1 MIDPQW
7 FFNSLTENGIEFY
20 TGVPDSLLK
29 NICSYITDNTTSEKH
44 VIAANEGGAM
54 AVAMGYHLATKKL
67 PLVYMQNSGLG
78 NATNPILSLLDQ
90 QAYSIPAL
98 MMIGWRGEPNVSDEP
113 QHTKQ
118 GRITL
123 SLLDTMEIP
132 YEVLGPELGQEEV
145 ATLVKALVFRARN
158 ENRCCALV
166 IKKNTFAPY
175 ALQSTEEF
183 KRPMNREQVINLI
196 AETLGGHDVVV
207 STTGVASREL
217 FECRAALGQSHKQDF
232 LTIGGMGHASQI
244 ALGIALSKPERQVFC
259 LDGDG
264 AFLMHMG
271 GVAISATSGVAN
283 YRHIVFNNAAHD
295 SVGGQPTVCGHIDI
309 VTIAKAVRFD
319 WVELA
324 TNAEEIKSAL
334 LRMREINGTALLEIQ
349 MCKGFRKNLGRPT
362 TSPTD
367 NKNEFMGF
375 LANVF

>member
-1 MIDPQW
+1 MIDPKW
-7 FFNSLTENGIEFY
+7 FFNTLTENGIEFY

-29 NICSYITDNTTSEKH
+29 NICSYIADNTASAKH

-54 AVAMGYHLATKKL
+54 AVAIGYHLATKKL

-98 MMIGWRGEPNVSDEP
+98 MMIGWRGEPSVSDEP
-113 QHTKQ
+113 QHAKQ
-118 GRITL
+118 GRVTL
-123 SLLDTMEIP
+123 SLLDAMEIP
-132 YEVLGPELGQEEV
+132 YEVLGPELEQEEIS
-145 ATLVKALVFRARN
+145 TLIRVLVFQAMK

-166 IKKNTFAPY
+166 IKKNTFVPY
-175 ALQSTEEF
+175 ELQSTEEF
-183 KRPMNREQVINLI
+183 KRPMNREQVISLI
-196 AETLGGHDVVV
+196 AETLLGHDVVV

-244 ALGIALSKPERQVFC
+244 ALGIALSKPDRQVFC

-271 GVAISATSGVAN
+271 GVAISATSGLAN
-283 YRHIVFNNAAHD
+283 YRHIIFNNAAHD
-295 SVGGQPTVCGHIDI
+295 SVGGQPTVGDHIDI
-309 VTIAKAVRFD
+309 VTIAKGLKFE
-319 WVELA
+319 WVERA
-324 TNAEEIKSAL
+324 VNAKEIKSAL
-334 LRMREINGTALLEIQ
+334 LRMREVDGTALLEIQ
-349 MCKGFRKNLGRPT
+349 ICKGFRTNLGRPT

-367 NKNEFMGF
+367 NKSEFMEF
-375 LANVF
+375 VADVL